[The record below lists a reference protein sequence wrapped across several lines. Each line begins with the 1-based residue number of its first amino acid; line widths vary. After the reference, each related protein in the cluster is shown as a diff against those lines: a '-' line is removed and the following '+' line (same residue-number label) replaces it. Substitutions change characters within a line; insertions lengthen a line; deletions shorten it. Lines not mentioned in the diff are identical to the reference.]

1 MWEGNEE
8 MTDIGHIHTGKLG
21 WLPGL
26 SDGEGQHPGGL
37 VCVLWKTEQGSRG
50 SCCATESG
58 LASFGKGQSPQ
69 GSSLQDVSGFG
80 S

>member
-26 SDGEGQHPGGL
+26 PDGEGQHPGGL
-37 VCVLWKTEQGSRG
+37 VCVL
-50 SCCATESG
+50 
-58 LASFGKGQSPQ
+58 
-69 GSSLQDVSGFG
+69 
-80 S
+80 

>member
-21 WLPGL
+21 WFPGL

-37 VCVLWKTEQGSRG
+37 VCVL
-50 SCCATESG
+50 
-58 LASFGKGQSPQ
+58 
-69 GSSLQDVSGFG
+69 
-80 S
+80 